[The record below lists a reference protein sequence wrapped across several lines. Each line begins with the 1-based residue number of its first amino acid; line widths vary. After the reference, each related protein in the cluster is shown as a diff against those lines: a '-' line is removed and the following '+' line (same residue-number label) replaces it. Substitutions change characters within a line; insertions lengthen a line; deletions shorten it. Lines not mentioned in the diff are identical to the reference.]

1 MASDDMNHFKK
12 YLEARLN
19 DYLPRP
25 ELHENLI
32 NVYKK
37 HQKMINE
44 NPDNYYSESGDM
56 FDIMQAEQLDIAA
69 GMISLYKKL
78 GFDENE
84 KAYTEFLSAVRAS
97 TGHADIM
104 GKLGAARDKAGI
116 VLRRN
121 FSTQNALLS
130 LVTCVISL
138 LSCIPE
144 EIPGKESVVFE
155 EWNKFREI
163 HPEADWKWIVNS
175 SYRNCL
181 WYDDERLQIIG
192 NRLNEV
198 IKKNQ

>member
-25 ELHENLI
+25 ELHANLI
-32 NVYKK
+32 DVYEK
-37 HQKMINE
+37 HRKMINE
-44 NPDNYYSESGDM
+44 DPDKYYSESGDM

-84 KAYTEFLSAVRAS
+84 KAYTEFYSAVKNS

-116 VLRRN
+116 VLKRN

-144 EIPGKESVVFE
+144 EISGKESVVFE
-155 EWNKFREI
+155 EWIKFREI
-163 HPEADWKWIVNS
+163 HPEAEWKWIVNS

-192 NRLNEV
+192 SRLNEV
-198 IKKNQ
+198 IKKYQ